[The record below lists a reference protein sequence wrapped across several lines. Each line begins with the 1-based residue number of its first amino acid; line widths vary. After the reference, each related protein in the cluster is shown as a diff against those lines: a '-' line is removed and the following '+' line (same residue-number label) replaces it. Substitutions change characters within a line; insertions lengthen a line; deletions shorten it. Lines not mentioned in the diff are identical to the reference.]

1 MIASIPINFFTGN
14 RLFEISAIGKKRAA
28 FVTVFISALIYLTGC
43 AAIGPRH
50 VPQDRFKYNEALA
63 ESTRHQMLLNL
74 VRIRYLEEPVFLSVS
89 SILTQYVYNVG
100 ASAGANLLLEDVTD
114 NTSSVSAGANL
125 GYEERPT
132 ITYIP
137 IEGQEFSQRMLSSI
151 PSETI
156 FAAAQQGWSV
166 DVLMRIGIS
175 RIGAVENMGFEAVP
189 APGVIDL
196 SEQLKREVAKLK
208 KFQRVIQLLIVLA
221 DREAFEVRI
230 VEEKGAKTAF
240 LLFAKNVPEDMQSQV
255 IEFKQVLGL
264 SSKINMFRITDRVT
278 DLKADEI
285 SIQTRSLSAMM
296 NFLAK
301 GVQVPPEHLAD
312 GRAIDFRIP
321 TAERGGKGL
330 IPFRMISSET
340 RPKDSFAAVRYLGLW
355 FYIDNRDI
363 ESKRSLGLI
372 IALFRVLAPSGGGAA
387 PILTLPTG

>member
-1 MIASIPINFFTGN
+1 MNLSTLGKIKSVN
-14 RLFEISAIGKKRAA
+14 LFNTRAVLKKKA
-28 FVTVFISALIYLTGC
+28 VSLMALGLVVPLLTGC
-43 AAIGPRH
+43 AAMGPRH
-50 VPQDRFKYNEALA
+50 VPKDRFRYNEALA
-63 ESTRHQMLLNL
+63 ESSRHQILLNL

-132 ITYIP
+132 ITYLP
-137 IEGQEFSQRMLSSI
+137 IEGREFAERMLSAI

-156 FAAAQQGWSV
+156 FATAQQGWSV
-166 DVLMRIGIS
+166 DVFMRIGIS
-175 RIGAVENMGFEAVP
+175 RIGAVENMGFEAIP

-196 SEQLKREVAKLK
+196 TKQLKREIDKLK
-208 KFQRVIQLLIVLA
+208 KFQRVVQLLLVLA
-221 DREAFEVRI
+221 DEEAFEVRI

-240 LLFAKNVPEDMQSQV
+240 LLFAKKLPKGTQSLV
-255 IEFKQVLGL
+255 TEFKQVLGL
-264 SSKINMFRITDRVT
+264 SPKIHIFKITDRVT
-278 DLKADEI
+278 ELKENEI

-296 NFLAK
+296 TFLAK

-312 GRAIDFRIP
+312 GRAIDYEIP
-321 TAERGGKGL
+321 TAERGGESL
-330 IPFRMISSET
+330 IPFRMNSSRT
-340 RPKDSFAAVRYLGLW
+340 QPKNAFAAVRYLDHW
-355 FYIDNRDI
+355 FYIENKDI
-363 ESKRSLGLI
+363 ESKRALGLI